1 MTFDSSEAIEKAF
14 AIPVLNHLLTDHVK
28 QLNRQMKRHPLYCF
42 TDEFEKVWKRIR
54 KQ

>member
-14 AIPVLNHLLTDHVK
+14 STSVLIHLIAEHIK

-42 TDEFEKVWKRIR
+42 PDELEKIWKKVRNR
-54 KQ
+54 